1 MPANLKRPSVFDL
14 YAIGLPAAGLVGALA
29 AVVLQWL

>member
-1 MPANLKRPSVFDL
+1 MRRLMHKPSTFDF
-14 YAIGLPAAGLVGALA
+14 YAVGIPAAGLVGALA